1 MAFTI
6 KELREMVNLPDTKTV
21 IKTSDVDGLDKR
33 IQGQLS
39 CLFSKSVTLCVSA
52 LSKNTNQNLNNF
64 KARNIALPGVLIFI
78 T

>member
-39 CLFSKSVTLCVSA
+39 CLFSKSVTLCVYV
-52 LSKNTNQNLNNF
+52 TIQEH
-64 KARNIALPGVLIFI
+64 
-78 T
+78 